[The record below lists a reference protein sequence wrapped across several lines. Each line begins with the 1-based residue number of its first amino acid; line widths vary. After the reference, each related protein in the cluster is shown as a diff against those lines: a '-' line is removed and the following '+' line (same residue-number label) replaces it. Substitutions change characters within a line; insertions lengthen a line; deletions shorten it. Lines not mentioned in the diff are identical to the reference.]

1 LTGEAMRKTWL
12 WTLIGM
18 IALASISYAVFL
30 WLLPPALPE
39 GILYGNGRIEATEVT
54 VSAEVGG
61 RVLESALVEGLT
73 VQKNDL
79 LVRLEE
85 TDLKTRLRQA
95 EANAAAAQR
104 AQVQVERQI
113 VTARHHVQ
121 TADDELS
128 RYRKL
133 RETGYVSSQMLDR
146 VENQQREAR
155 GQVETL
161 AARRSQAAA
170 SREAA
175 NREVELLRSQAG
187 KAVIRAPDAG
197 TILSKG
203 IEAGEFAAP
212 GRTIAVLADLTRI
225 ELKVYVPES
234 EIGKIK
240 LNDPARVS
248 VDAFPQRTFD
258 ARVARVDARAQFTPK
273 DVHMPDERARLV
285 FGVTLAVDN
294 PEGYL
299 KPGMPADAWV
309 SWKPGASWPDK
320 LTVPR

>member
-1 LTGEAMRKTWL
+1 MRKTWL

-18 IALASISYAVFL
+18 IGLAVISYVLFL
-30 WLLPPALPE
+30 WLSPPALQE
-39 GILYGNGRIEATEVT
+39 GFFYGNGRIEATEVT

-61 RVLESALVEGLT
+61 RVLESALVEGRT

-79 LVRLEE
+79 LVRLDE

-113 VTARHHVQ
+113 ATARHHVQ
-121 TADDELS
+121 TADDDLA

-133 RETGYVSSQMLDR
+133 RETGNVSTQMFDR
-146 VENQQREAR
+146 AENQQREAR

-161 AARRSQAAA
+161 TAQQAQAAA
-170 SREAA
+170 SHEAA
-175 NREVELLRSQAG
+175 QREVDLLRSQVG
-187 KAVIRAPDAG
+187 KTMIRAPEAG
-197 TILSKG
+197 TILTKG
-203 IEAGEFAAP
+203 IEAGELAAS
-212 GRTIAVLADLTRI
+212 GRTIAVLADLARI
-225 ELKVYVPES
+225 ELKIYVPES

-240 LNDPARVS
+240 LNDAARVR
-248 VDAFPQRTFD
+248 VDAFQQRTFD
-258 ARVARVDARAQFTPK
+258 ARVARVDQRAQFTPK

-285 FGVTLAVDN
+285 FGVVLTVDN
-294 PEGYL
+294 PEAYL

-309 SWKPGASWPDK
+309 RWKSEASWPDK

>member
-1 LTGEAMRKTWL
+1 MRKTWL

-18 IALASISYAVFL
+18 LALAGISYAVFL
-30 WLLPPALPE
+30 WLSPPALPE
-39 GILYGNGRIEATEVT
+39 GLLYGNGRIEATEVT

-61 RVLESALVEGLT
+61 RVLESRLVEGRT
-73 VQKNDL
+73 VKKGDV
-79 LVRLEE
+79 LVRLDEI
-85 TDLKTRLRQA
+85 DLQTRLAQA

-104 AQVQVERQI
+104 AQTQVERQR

-121 TADDELS
+121 TADAELA
-128 RYRKL
+128 RYRTL
-133 RETGYVSSQMLDR
+133 RDTGYVSPQMLDR

-161 AARRSQAAA
+161 AAQQAQAAA

-175 NREVELLRSQAG
+175 QREVDLLRSQAG

-197 TILSKG
+197 TVLNKG

-212 GRTIAVLADLTRI
+212 GRPIAVLADLTRI
-225 ELKVYVPES
+225 ELKIYVPES

-240 LNDPARVS
+240 LNDPARVR
-248 VDAFPQRTFD
+248 VDAFPQRSFD
-258 ARVARVDARAQFTPK
+258 ARVARVEPRAQFTPK

-285 FGVTLAVDN
+285 FGVVLAVDN

-309 SWKPGASWPDK
+309 RWQAGTPWPQR

>member
-1 LTGEAMRKTWL
+1 MRKTWL
-12 WTLIGM
+12 WTLVGM
-18 IALASISYAVFL
+18 IGLALISYALFL
-30 WLLPPALPE
+30 WLSPPALPE

-61 RVLESALVEGLT
+61 RVLESTLVEGRA

-79 LVRLEE
+79 LVRLDEA
-85 TDLKTRLRQA
+85 DLTTRLRQA

-104 AQVQVERQI
+104 AQAQVERQLI
-113 VTARHHVQ
+113 PARHHVQ
-121 TADDELS
+121 TADDDLA

-146 VENQQREAR
+146 AENQQREAR
-155 GQVETL
+155 GAVETL
-161 AARRSQAAA
+161 AARQAQAAA
-170 SREAA
+170 SLEAA
-175 NREVELLRSQAG
+175 QREVELLRSQAG
-187 KAVIRAPDAG
+187 KAVIRAPAAG

-203 IEAGEFAAP
+203 IEAGELAAP
-212 GRTIAVLADLTRI
+212 GRTIAVLADLARI
-225 ELKVYVPES
+225 ELKIYVPER

-240 LNDPARVS
+240 LNDPARVR

-258 ARVARVDARAQFTPK
+258 ARVARVDQRAQFTPK

-285 FGVTLAVDN
+285 FGVVLAVDN
-294 PEGYL
+294 PQAHL

-309 SWKPGASWPDK
+309 RWKSEASWPDK

>member
-1 LTGEAMRKTWL
+1 MRKTWL
-12 WTLIGM
+12 WTLLGM
-18 IALASISYAVFL
+18 IGLAGISYGVFL
-30 WLLPPALPE
+30 WLLPPALPD
-39 GILYGNGRIEATEVT
+39 GFIYGNGRIEATEVT

-61 RVLESALVEGLT
+61 RVLESALVEGRA
-73 VQKNDL
+73 VQANDL
-79 LVRLEE
+79 LVRLDEA
-85 TDLKTRLRQA
+85 DLKTRFRQA

-104 AQVQVERQI
+104 AQAQVERQI

-121 TADDELS
+121 TADDELA

-133 RETGYVSSQMLDR
+133 RETGFVSAQMVDR

-161 AARRSQAAA
+161 TAQQAQAAA

-175 NREVELLRSQAG
+175 QREVELMHSQAG
-187 KAVIRAPDAG
+187 KTVIRAPGAG
-197 TILSKG
+197 TILTKG
-203 IEAGEFAAP
+203 IEAGELAAP

-225 ELKVYVPES
+225 ELKIYVPES

-240 LNDPARVS
+240 LNDPARVR

-258 ARVARVDARAQFTPK
+258 ARVARVDPRAQFTPK

-285 FGVTLAVDN
+285 FGVVLAVDN

-309 SWKPGASWPDK
+309 RWKLEAAWPDK

>member
-1 LTGEAMRKTWL
+1 MRKTWL

-18 IALASISYAVFL
+18 IGLAVISYALFL

-39 GILYGNGRIEATEVT
+39 GFLYGNGRIEATEVT

-61 RVLESALVEGLT
+61 RVLESDLVEGRT
-73 VQKNDL
+73 VRANDL
-79 LVRLEE
+79 LVRLDE
-85 TDLKTRLRQA
+85 TDLKTRLKQA

-104 AQVQVERQI
+104 AQVQVEQQI

-121 TADDELS
+121 TADADLA

-133 RETGYVSSQMLDR
+133 RETGNVSAQMLDR
-146 VENQQREAR
+146 TENQQREAR

-161 AARRSQAAA
+161 TSRQAQAAA

-175 NREVELLRSQAG
+175 LREVELLRSQVG
-187 KAVIRAPDAG
+187 KAVIRAPAAG
-197 TILSKG
+197 TILTKG
-203 IEAGEFAAP
+203 IEAGELAAP
-212 GRTIAVLADLTRI
+212 GSTIAVLADLERI
-225 ELKVYVPES
+225 ELRIYVPES

-240 LNDPARVS
+240 LNDPARVR
-248 VDAFPQRTFD
+248 VDAFPQRYFE
-258 ARVARVDARAQFTPK
+258 ARVARVDQRAQFTPK

-285 FGVTLAVDN
+285 FGVVLAVDN
-294 PEGYL
+294 PEAYL

-309 SWKPGASWPDK
+309 RWKPEASWPDK

>member
-1 LTGEAMRKTWL
+1 MRKTWL
-12 WTLIGM
+12 WTLVGM
-18 IALASISYAVFL
+18 IGLALISYALFL
-30 WLLPPALPE
+30 WLSPPALPE
-39 GILYGNGRIEATEVT
+39 GILYGNGRIEATEVA

-61 RVLESALVEGLT
+61 RVLESTLVEGRA

-79 LVRLEE
+79 LVRLDEA
-85 TDLKTRLRQA
+85 DLTTRLRQA

-104 AQVQVERQI
+104 AQAQVERQLI
-113 VTARHHVQ
+113 PARHHVQ
-121 TADDELS
+121 TADDDLA

-146 VENQQREAR
+146 AENQQREAR
-155 GQVETL
+155 GAVETL
-161 AARRSQAAA
+161 AARQAQAAA

-175 NREVELLRSQAG
+175 QREVELLRSQAG
-187 KAVIRAPDAG
+187 KAVIRAPAAG

-203 IEAGEFAAP
+203 IEAGELAAP
-212 GRTIAVLADLTRI
+212 GRTIAVLADLARI
-225 ELKVYVPES
+225 ELKIYVPES

-240 LNDPARVS
+240 LNDPARVR

-258 ARVARVDARAQFTPK
+258 ARVARVDQRAQFTPK

-285 FGVTLAVDN
+285 FGVVLAVDN
-294 PEGYL
+294 PQAHL

-309 SWKPGASWPDK
+309 RWKPEASWPDK

>member
-1 LTGEAMRKTWL
+1 MRKTWL
-12 WTLIGM
+12 WTLVGM
-18 IALASISYAVFL
+18 IGLALISYALFL
-30 WLLPPALPE
+30 WLSPPALPE
-39 GILYGNGRIEATEVT
+39 GILYGNGRIEATEVA

-61 RVLESALVEGLT
+61 RVLESTLVEGRA

-79 LVRLEE
+79 LVRLDEA
-85 TDLKTRLRQA
+85 DLTTRLRQA

-104 AQVQVERQI
+104 AQAQVERQLI
-113 VTARHHVQ
+113 PARHHVQ
-121 TADDELS
+121 TADDDLA

-146 VENQQREAR
+146 AENQQREAR
-155 GQVETL
+155 GAVETL
-161 AARRSQAAA
+161 AARQAQAAA

-175 NREVELLRSQAG
+175 QREVELLRSQAG
-187 KAVIRAPDAG
+187 KAVIRAPAAG

-203 IEAGEFAAP
+203 IEAGELAAP
-212 GRTIAVLADLTRI
+212 GRTIAVLADLARI
-225 ELKVYVPES
+225 ELKIYVPER

-240 LNDPARVS
+240 LNDPARVR
-248 VDAFPQRTFD
+248 VDAFPQRAFD
-258 ARVARVDARAQFTPK
+258 ARVARVDQRAQFTPK

-285 FGVTLAVDN
+285 FGVVLAVDN
-294 PEGYL
+294 PQAHL

-309 SWKPGASWPDK
+309 RWKPEASWPDK

>member
-1 LTGEAMRKTWL
+1 MRKTWL

-18 IALASISYAVFL
+18 IGLALISYALFL
-30 WLLPPALPE
+30 WLSPPALPE
-39 GILYGNGRIEATEVT
+39 GFIYGNGRIEATEVT

-61 RVLESALVEGLT
+61 RVLESALVEGRT
-73 VQKNDL
+73 VQANDL
-79 LVRLEE
+79 LVRLDEA
-85 TDLKTRLRQA
+85 DLKTRLRQA

-104 AQVQVERQI
+104 AQMQVERQI

-121 TADDELS
+121 TADDELA

-133 RETGYVSSQMLDR
+133 RETGFLSAQMLDR

-161 AARRSQAAA
+161 AAQQAQAAA

-175 NREVELLRSQAG
+175 QREVELMRSQAG
-187 KAVIRAPDAG
+187 KTVIRAPAAG

-203 IEAGEFAAP
+203 IEAGELAAP
-212 GRTIAVLADLTRI
+212 GRTIAVLADLARI
-225 ELKVYVPES
+225 ELKIYVPES

-240 LNDPARVS
+240 LNDPARVR
-248 VDAFPQRTFD
+248 VDAFPQRTFE
-258 ARVARVDARAQFTPK
+258 ARVARVDPRAQFTPK

-285 FGVTLAVDN
+285 FGVVLAVDN
-294 PEGYL
+294 PEAYL

-309 SWKPGASWPDK
+309 RWKPEASWPDK

>member
-1 LTGEAMRKTWL
+1 MRKTWL
-12 WTLIGM
+12 WTLVGM
-18 IALASISYAVFL
+18 IGLAGISYALFL
-30 WLLPPALPE
+30 WLSPPALPE

-54 VSAEVGG
+54 VSAEVAG
-61 RVLESALVEGLT
+61 RVLESTLVEGRT
-73 VQKNDL
+73 VRKNDL
-79 LVRLEE
+79 LMRLDE

-95 EANAAAAQR
+95 EANAAVAQR
-104 AQVQVERQI
+104 TQVQIERQI

-121 TADDELS
+121 TADIDLA

-133 RETGYVSSQMLDR
+133 RETGNVSSQMLDR

-161 AARRSQAAA
+161 SAQQSQAAA

-175 NREVELLRSQAG
+175 SREVELLRSQAG
-187 KAVIRAPDAG
+187 KAVIRAPSAG
-197 TILSKG
+197 VILSKG
-203 IEAGEFAAP
+203 IEVGEFAAP
-212 GRTIAVLADLTRI
+212 GRTIAVLADLSRI
-225 ELKVYVPES
+225 EFKIYIPES

-240 LNDPARVS
+240 LNDPVRVR

-258 ARVARVDARAQFTPK
+258 ARVARVDQRAQFTPK

-285 FGVTLAVDN
+285 FGVVLALDN

-309 SWKPGASWPDK
+309 RWKPEAAWPDK
-320 LTVPR
+320 LTAPR

>member
-1 LTGEAMRKTWL
+1 MRKTWL
-12 WTLIGM
+12 WTLLGIV
-18 IALASISYAVFL
+18 ALAAISYAVFL
-30 WLLPPALPE
+30 WLSPPALPE

-61 RVLESALVEGLT
+61 RVLESALVEGRT
-73 VQKNDL
+73 VQANDL
-79 LVRLEE
+79 LVRLDEI
-85 TDLKTRLRQA
+85 DLKTRLRQA

-104 AQVQVERQI
+104 AQVQVERQM

-121 TADDELS
+121 TADDELA

-133 RETGYVSSQMLDR
+133 RETGNVSLQMLDR

-161 AARRSQAAA
+161 AAQRSQSAA

-175 NREVELLRSQAG
+175 LREVELLRSQAG
-187 KAVIRAPDAG
+187 KAVIRAPSAG

-203 IEAGEFAAP
+203 IEAGELATP
-212 GRTIAVLADLTRI
+212 GRTIAVLADLARI

-240 LNDPARVS
+240 LNDPARVR
-248 VDAFPQRTFD
+248 VDAFPERYFE
-258 ARVARVDARAQFTPK
+258 ARVARVEQRAQFTPK

-285 FGVTLAVDN
+285 FGVVLAVDN

-309 SWKPGASWPDK
+309 RWKPEAAWPDK

>member
-1 LTGEAMRKTWL
+1 MRKTWL
-12 WTLIGM
+12 WTLVGM
-18 IALASISYAVFL
+18 IGLAAASYALFL
-30 WLLPPALPE
+30 WLSPPALPE

-61 RVLESALVEGLT
+61 RVLESNLVEGRA
-73 VQKNDL
+73 VQANDL
-79 LVRLEE
+79 LVRLDE

-104 AQVQVERQI
+104 AQAQVEQQI

-121 TADDELS
+121 TADADLI

-133 RETGYVSSQMLDR
+133 RETGNVSLQTLDR
-146 VENQQREAR
+146 AENQQREAR

-161 AARRSQAAA
+161 TARQAQAVA

-175 NREVELLRSQAG
+175 QREVELLRSQAG
-187 KAVIRAPDAG
+187 KAAIRAPAAG
-197 TILSKG
+197 TILTKG
-203 IEAGEFAAP
+203 IEAGELAAP
-212 GRTIAVLADLTRI
+212 GRTIAVLADLARI
-225 ELKVYVPES
+225 ELKIYVPES

-240 LNDPARVS
+240 LNDPARVR

-258 ARVARVDARAQFTPK
+258 ARVARVDQRAQFTPK

-285 FGVTLAVDN
+285 FGVVLAVDN

-309 SWKPGASWPDK
+309 RWMPDASWPEK
-320 LTVPR
+320 LPTPR

>member
-1 LTGEAMRKTWL
+1 MRKTWL
-12 WTLIGM
+12 WTLFGM
-18 IALASISYAVFL
+18 IGLALISYALFL
-30 WLLPPALPE
+30 WLSPPALPE

-61 RVLESALVEGLT
+61 RVLESTLIEGRA

-79 LVRLEE
+79 LVRLDEA
-85 TDLKTRLRQA
+85 DLKTRLRQA

-104 AQVQVERQI
+104 AQAQVERQLI
-113 VTARHHVQ
+113 PARHHVQ
-121 TADDELS
+121 TADDDLA

-155 GQVETL
+155 GEVETL
-161 AARRSQAAA
+161 AARQAQAAA

-175 NREVELLRSQAG
+175 QREVELLRSQAG
-187 KAVIRAPDAG
+187 KAVIRAPAAG

-203 IEAGEFAAP
+203 IEAGELAAP
-212 GRTIAVLADLTRI
+212 GRTIAVLADLARI
-225 ELKVYVPES
+225 ELKIYVPER

-240 LNDPARVS
+240 LNDPVRVR

-258 ARVARVDARAQFTPK
+258 ARVARVDQRAQFTPK
-273 DVHMPDERARLV
+273 DVHMPNERARLV
-285 FGVTLAVDN
+285 FGVVLAVDN
-294 PEGYL
+294 PQAYL

-309 SWKPGASWPDK
+309 RWKPEASWPDK
-320 LTVPR
+320 LSVPR

>member
-1 LTGEAMRKTWL
+1 MRKTWL
-12 WTLIGM
+12 WTLFGM
-18 IALASISYAVFL
+18 IGLALISYALFL
-30 WLLPPALPE
+30 WLSPPALPE

-61 RVLESALVEGLT
+61 RVLESTLIEGRA

-79 LVRLEE
+79 LVRLDEA
-85 TDLKTRLRQA
+85 DLKTRLRQA

-104 AQVQVERQI
+104 AQAQVERQLI
-113 VTARHHVQ
+113 PARHHVQ
-121 TADDELS
+121 TADDDLA

-155 GQVETL
+155 GEVETL
-161 AARRSQAAA
+161 AARQAQAAA

-175 NREVELLRSQAG
+175 QREVELLRSQAG
-187 KAVIRAPDAG
+187 KAVIRAPAAG

-203 IEAGEFAAP
+203 IEAGELAAP
-212 GRTIAVLADLTRI
+212 GRTIAVLADLARI
-225 ELKVYVPES
+225 ELKIYVPER

-240 LNDPARVS
+240 LNDPVRVR

-258 ARVARVDARAQFTPK
+258 ARVARVDQRAQFTPK

-285 FGVTLAVDN
+285 FGVVLAVDN
-294 PEGYL
+294 PQAYL

-309 SWKPGASWPDK
+309 RWKPEASWPDK
-320 LTVPR
+320 LSVPR

>member
-1 LTGEAMRKTWL
+1 MGAAMRKTWL

-18 IALASISYAVFL
+18 IGLAVISYALFL

-39 GILYGNGRIEATEVT
+39 GFLYGNGRIEATEVI

-61 RVLESALVEGLT
+61 RVLESALVEGRT
-73 VQKNDL
+73 VRANDL
-79 LVRLEE
+79 LVRLDE
-85 TDLKTRLRQA
+85 TDLKTRLKQA

-104 AQVQVERQI
+104 AQVQVEQQI

-121 TADDELS
+121 TADADLA

-133 RETGYVSSQMLDR
+133 RETGNVSAQMLDR
-146 VENQQREAR
+146 TENQQREAR

-161 AARRSQAAA
+161 TSRQAQAAA

-175 NREVELLRSQAG
+175 QREVELLRSQVG
-187 KAVIRAPDAG
+187 KAVIRAPAAG
-197 TILSKG
+197 TILTKG
-203 IEAGEFAAP
+203 IEAGELAAP
-212 GRTIAVLADLTRI
+212 GSTIAVLADLERI
-225 ELKVYVPES
+225 ELRIYVPEN

-240 LNDPARVS
+240 LNDPARVR
-248 VDAFPQRTFD
+248 VDAFPQRYFE
-258 ARVARVDARAQFTPK
+258 ARVARVDQRAQFTPK

-285 FGVTLAVDN
+285 FGVVLAVDN
-294 PEGYL
+294 PEAYL

-309 SWKPGASWPDK
+309 RWKPEASWPDK

>member
-1 LTGEAMRKTWL
+1 MRKTWL

-18 IALASISYAVFL
+18 IGLALISYALFL
-30 WLLPPALPE
+30 WLSPPALPE

-61 RVLESALVEGLT
+61 RVLESTLVEGRA

-79 LVRLEE
+79 LVRLDEA
-85 TDLKTRLRQA
+85 DLKTRLRQA

-104 AQVQVERQI
+104 AQTQVERQLI
-113 VTARHHVQ
+113 PARHHVQ
-121 TADDELS
+121 TADDDLA

-155 GQVETL
+155 GEVETL
-161 AARRSQAAA
+161 AARQAQAAA

-175 NREVELLRSQAG
+175 QREVELLRSQAG
-187 KAVIRAPDAG
+187 KAVIRAPAAG

-203 IEAGEFAAP
+203 IEAGELAAP
-212 GRTIAVLADLTRI
+212 GRTIAVLADLARI
-225 ELKVYVPES
+225 ELKIYVPES

-240 LNDPARVS
+240 LNDPARVR

-258 ARVARVDARAQFTPK
+258 ARVARVDQRAQFTPK
-273 DVHMPDERARLV
+273 DVHMPNERARLV
-285 FGVTLAVDN
+285 FGVVLAVDN
-294 PEGYL
+294 PQAYL

-309 SWKPGASWPDK
+309 RWKPEASWPDK

>member
-1 LTGEAMRKTWL
+1 MRKTWL
-12 WTLIGM
+12 WTLVGM
-18 IALASISYAVFL
+18 IGLAAASYALFL
-30 WLLPPALPE
+30 WLSPPALPE

-61 RVLESALVEGLT
+61 RVLESNLVEGRA
-73 VQKNDL
+73 VQANDL
-79 LVRLEE
+79 LVRLDE

-104 AQVQVERQI
+104 AQAQVEQQI

-121 TADDELS
+121 TADADLM

-133 RETGYVSSQMLDR
+133 RETGNVSLQMLDR
-146 VENQQREAR
+146 AENQQREAR

-161 AARRSQAAA
+161 TARQAQAVA

-175 NREVELLRSQAG
+175 QREVELLRSQAG
-187 KAVIRAPDAG
+187 KAAIRAPSAG
-197 TILSKG
+197 TILTKG
-203 IEAGEFAAP
+203 IEAGELAAP
-212 GRTIAVLADLTRI
+212 GRTIAVLADLARI
-225 ELKVYVPES
+225 EIKIYVPES
-234 EIGKIK
+234 EIGKTK
-240 LNDPARVS
+240 LNDPARVR

-258 ARVARVDARAQFTPK
+258 ARVARVDQRAQFTPK

-285 FGVTLAVDN
+285 FGVVLAVDN

-309 SWKPGASWPDK
+309 RWMPDASWPEK
-320 LTVPR
+320 LPTPR

>member
-1 LTGEAMRKTWL
+1 MRKTWL
-12 WTLIGM
+12 WTLVGM
-18 IALASISYAVFL
+18 IGLALISYALFL
-30 WLLPPALPE
+30 WLSPPALPE
-39 GILYGNGRIEATEVT
+39 GILYGNGRIEATEVA

-61 RVLESALVEGLT
+61 RVLESTLVEGRA

-79 LVRLEE
+79 LVRLDEA
-85 TDLKTRLRQA
+85 DLTTRLRQA

-104 AQVQVERQI
+104 AQAQVERQLI
-113 VTARHHVQ
+113 PARHHVQ
-121 TADDELS
+121 TADDDLA

-146 VENQQREAR
+146 AENQQREAR
-155 GQVETL
+155 GAVETL
-161 AARRSQAAA
+161 AARQAQAAA

-175 NREVELLRSQAG
+175 QREVELLRSQAG
-187 KAVIRAPDAG
+187 KAVIRAPAAG

-203 IEAGEFAAP
+203 IEAGELAAP
-212 GRTIAVLADLTRI
+212 GRTIAVLADLARI
-225 ELKVYVPES
+225 ELKIYVPER

-240 LNDPARVS
+240 LNDPARVR

-258 ARVARVDARAQFTPK
+258 ARVARVDQRAQFTPK

-285 FGVTLAVDN
+285 FGVVLAVDN
-294 PEGYL
+294 PQAHL

-309 SWKPGASWPDK
+309 RWKPEASWPDK

>member
-1 LTGEAMRKTWL
+1 MRKTWL

-18 IALASISYAVFL
+18 SGLALVSYALFL
-30 WLLPPALPE
+30 WLLPPALPA

-61 RVLESALVEGLT
+61 RVLESALVEGRP

-79 LVRLEE
+79 LVRLDE

-104 AQVQVERQI
+104 AQVQIERQI
-113 VTARHHVQ
+113 VPARHHVQ
-121 TADDELS
+121 TADDDLA

-133 RETGYVSSQMLDR
+133 RETGNVSTQMLDR
-146 VENQQREAR
+146 IESQQREAR

-161 AARRSQAAA
+161 AARLAQAAA

-175 NREVELLRSQAG
+175 QREVELLRSQAG
-187 KAVIRAPDAG
+187 KTVIRAPAAG

-203 IEAGEFAAP
+203 IEAGELAAP
-212 GRTIAVLADLTRI
+212 GRTIAVLADLARI
-225 ELKVYVPES
+225 ELKIYVPES

-240 LNDPARVS
+240 LNDPAQVR
-248 VDAFPQRTFD
+248 VDAFPQRTFE
-258 ARVARVDARAQFTPK
+258 ARVARVDQRAQFTPK

-285 FGVTLAVDN
+285 FGVVLAVDN
-294 PEGYL
+294 PEVYL

-309 SWKPGASWPDK
+309 RWKPEASWPDK